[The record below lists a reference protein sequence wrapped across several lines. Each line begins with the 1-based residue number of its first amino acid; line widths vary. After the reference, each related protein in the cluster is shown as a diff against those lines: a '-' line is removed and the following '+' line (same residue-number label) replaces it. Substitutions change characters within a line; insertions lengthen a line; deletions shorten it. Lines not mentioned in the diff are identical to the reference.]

1 MYRTSLLGIGL
12 TETYKSELNTCTI
25 DFKSSSSVGDQAFYF
40 TAEAAELQQHLLSYF
55 STRVVDQ
62 GFIPMKTPDFFKDFV
77 IVRMKLSLI
86 DSPLKATIYINIDLC
101 MRSFLMMQL

>member
-55 STRVVDQ
+55 STWVVDQ

-86 DSPLKATIYINIDLC
+86 DSP
-101 MRSFLMMQL
+101 

>member
-1 MYRTSLLGIGL
+1 MVSKPNSYVPTLEYCTSLLGIGL

-86 DSPLKATIYINIDLC
+86 DSP
-101 MRSFLMMQL
+101 